1 MRKTR
6 LVNIQQTYKVISLFY
21 ESLEY
26 ISCYSISD
34 HDDEDVEA
42 SQVITVNP
50 SKGSRKRAKRDT
62 NDQGTA
68 QSNTSA
74 KRLKPT
80 FTSSSSKDDAKNSIG
95 EYSANIQGNLI
106 VL

>member
-1 MRKTR
+1 M
-6 LVNIQQTYKVISLFY
+6 VISLFY

-26 ISCYSISD
+26 ISCFSISV

-50 SKGSRKRAKRDT
+50 TKGSR
-62 NDQGTA
+62 
-68 QSNTSA
+68 

-80 FTSSSSKDDAKNSIG
+80 FTSSSSEDDAKNSIG